1 MKNYYSPL
9 SKIMYVHPLFPKTI
23 SIVLAIIFVVISNI
37 DIVKSSH
44 HHHQH
49 EAPHHKNV
57 IDSQVLTEKIAT
69 NHTIVVDINGNGD
82 FKSIQAAIDSVPE
95 GNTNWVIIHV
105 RKGIYREKVT
115 IPHSKPFIFLRGNG
129 KGRTYIVWSH
139 SSIDNIDS
147 ATFKLQAPDF
157 IAFGISFK
165 NDAPTGEA
173 YTSQNQSVAA
183 YVAGDRAAFYHCGFF
198 STHNTLFDLKGR
210 HYYDACYIQGSID
223 FIFGR
228 ARSIFHDS
236 EIFVL
241 VDRRIKIHGSIT
253 AHNRESPEEP
263 SGFVFNRCKVYGTG
277 QVYLGRAKGAYSRVL
292 FANSYLSGTITP
304 EGWTHWSY
312 DGPTAHLYHAE
323 YQNHGPGS
331 TRSDRAGW
339 SIEAS
344 AEAAAQLLSIDF
356 IDGKQWLP
364 AWL

>member
-1 MKNYYSPL
+1 
-9 SKIMYVHPLFPKTI
+9 MYMHSLLFSSTPTFAKTNI
-23 SIVLAIIFVVISNI
+23 LFVLAVIYIVISNA
-37 DIVKSSH
+37 DIVRASH
-44 HHHQH
+44 HHHYRH
-49 EAPHHKNV
+49 EPPHHKNV
-57 IDSQVLTEKIAT
+57 IDSHVLTEKIVT
-69 NHTIVVDINGNGD
+69 NHTIVVDINGNGN
-82 FKSIQAAIDSVPE
+82 FKSIQAAIDSVPV
-95 GNTNWVIIHV
+95 GNSKWVIIHV
-105 RKGIYREKVT
+105 RKGIYREKVQ

-129 KGRTYIVWSH
+129 KGRTYVIWSH
-139 SSIDNIDS
+139 SSSDNIES
-147 ATFKLQAPDF
+147 ATFKAEAPDF

-228 ARSIFHDS
+228 ARSMFHDS

-277 QVYLGRAKGAYSRVL
+277 QVYLGRAKGAYSTVL

-304 EGWTHWSY
+304 EGWTNWSY
-312 DGPTAHLYHAE
+312 NGPTDHLYHGE
-323 YQNHGPGS
+323 YLNHGPGS
-331 TRSDRAGW
+331 TRGERAAW

-344 AEAAAQLLSIDF
+344 EEDAARLLSIDF